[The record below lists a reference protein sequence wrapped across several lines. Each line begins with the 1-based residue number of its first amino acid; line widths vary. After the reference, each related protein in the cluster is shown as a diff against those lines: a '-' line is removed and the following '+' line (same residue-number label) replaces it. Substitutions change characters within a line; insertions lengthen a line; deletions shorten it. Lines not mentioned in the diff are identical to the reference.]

1 MASNYNEKI
10 LSSFGKRDKKSTN
23 PNEPDE
29 KVNGIFVV
37 DPNRLVDSENAIKP
51 RYVKQEDLVM
61 YANITARLNPDS
73 SIIDNGDGGEQGT
86 ITIGK
91 VGVNFLNPLQTSKK
105 GTNGDINF
113 DGFKNKFTTGWSDY
127 FTSNENEDSFYD
139 PETFGISNI
148 DVTHNASLVPIIKV
162 EFIDVQGRTLLERG
176 DDDTNPYNIFYRFPY
191 PIFTLTIKGYY
202 GKAIEYPLS
211 MTKTSTTFDSTS
223 GNYVIKA
230 EFLSRTFS
238 VYNNFLMA
246 YAQVAPYMYLKN
258 GTNNDYLG
266 KRILKGLYQKQNKNY
281 EKLYGK
287 DSLEY
292 KKYEFT
298 KYPSIQDLSRA
309 KDTLDYDSLS
319 LANELSVI
327 KENSIISTSLSLA
340 LNEAL
345 SNIRIKDKESGGTNT
360 EQYLI
365 KPNAEDNESPFFY
378 LRLGFINE
386 IIEGGVDAYIQESLD
401 PEQLNT
407 NGIFSDMDEYITGVN
422 NIENEPQMQEVRESI
437 LDKVL
442 KNKNA
447 IFPSKYINKVKQLKN
462 DNRPLSEV
470 LINDELFGY
479 NLTSTKTEESL
490 GKVYYTFKDFKE
502 LHNLVTKTLNEF
514 YQKLETTKV
523 DNFTFKLKEKIGY
536 VPNMSNVIRILMNNM
551 QAFLS
556 MLNLVGLNAAK
567 QLEGYGDRRELQNKF
582 GETINGGYYPFP
594 NFYEKKYNTET
605 EDTLIQKRYP
615 GGSDTKEWFEVQ
627 FVEEIFRALDRLKE
641 VPGIDSDSL
650 DSYEY
655 KDSIPKVTNVES
667 DRKFGL
673 LSTLLVENNLDYYN
687 IKQTGSESYYEMLQK
702 ITMFSNLGFLN
713 TNVSDIDIEDIS
725 KIIVDHE
732 YDLIE
737 RRIAIASK
745 ESREQYLN
753 DIFSINNPDDEE
765 GYKYFCEI
773 RVTKRGFNNNYIAI
787 INQSNEHIKAI
798 KESIKPY
805 TSYDT
810 EEIRRLYNNI
820 EGKIGEAVNLNEF
833 KRLYD
838 YEPLNYKNL
847 KSSNGLS
854 GINSL
859 FFKGLDY
866 HDEYEG
872 YSVSLN
878 KFNDKLNNSGSTV
891 TPVGYYGKKPNLKF
905 SDATG
910 NYTINDKVASNDKNS
925 NALALSIKTDNML
938 GLNQSK
944 KNNSAVRYSK
954 INL

>member
-1 MASNYNEKI
+1 MASNYDEKI
-10 LSSFGKRDKKSTN
+10 LSSFGKRDKKSIN
-23 PNEPDE
+23 PSEPDE

-73 SIIDNGDGGEQGT
+73 SIIDNDGANQET

-105 GTNGDINF
+105 GPNGDINF
-113 DGFKNKFTTGWSDY
+113 DGFKNKFTTGWSEY
-127 FTSNENEDSFYD
+127 FTSNENKDSFYD

-309 KDTLDYDSLS
+309 KDALDYNSLS

-327 KENSIISTSLSLA
+327 KENSIKSTSLSLA
-340 LNEAL
+340 LSEQFSYL
-345 SNIRIKDKESGGTNT
+345 RIKDIESGDYGGNT
-360 EQYLI
+360 EEYTI
-365 KPNAEDNESPFFY
+365 KPNTEDNESPLFY
-378 LRLGFINE
+378 LRLDFINE
-386 IIEGGVDAYIQESLD
+386 IIGGGDTLHTIYDL
-401 PEQLNT
+401 
-407 NGIFSDMDEYITGVN
+407 NGIFSEIYNYIQAISS
-422 NIENEPQMQEVRESI
+422 IENDLDQEVKESI

-442 KNKNA
+442 KNENA
-447 IFPSKYINKVKQLKN
+447 IFPSKYINEVTQRKN
-462 DNRPLSEV
+462 GTDSLGYT

-479 NLTSTKTEESL
+479 NLTTTKTEESL
-490 GKVYYTFKDFKE
+490 RKVYYTFKHFKE
-502 LHNLVTKTLNEF
+502 LHNLLTKTLNEF

-523 DNFTFKLKEKIGY
+523 DNFTLNLKEKIGY

-556 MLNLVGLNAAK
+556 MLNLVGLNSAK
-567 QLEGYGDRRELQNKF
+567 QLEDDYYRRELQNKF

-615 GGSDTKEWFEVQ
+615 GNTDTKEWFEVQ

-641 VPGIDSDSL
+641 ISGMDSDSL

-687 IKQTGSESYYEMLQK
+687 IKQTGSESYYEMFQK

-713 TNVSDIDIEDIS
+713 TNVSDVDIDGIS
-725 KIIVDHE
+725 KIMVDHE

-737 RRIAIASK
+737 RRVAIASK

-753 DIFSINNPDDEE
+753 DIYSINDADSEE
-765 GYKYFCEI
+765 GYKYFCKI
-773 RVTKRGFNNNYIAI
+773 RVTKRGNNNNYIGI

-805 TSYDT
+805 TTYDT
-810 EEIRRLYNNI
+810 EEIRTLYNKI
-820 EGKIGEAVNLNEF
+820 EGRIGEAVNLNEF

-847 KSSNGLS
+847 KSSSGLS

-878 KFNDKLNNSGSTV
+878 KLNDKLKNSVSKV
-891 TPVGYYGKKPNLKF
+891 TPLGYYRDQPKKYPKF
-905 SDATG
+905 FEVTG
-910 NYTINDKVASNDKNS
+910 NYTINNKVASNDKNS

-938 GLNQSK
+938 GLDQSK
-944 KNNSAVRYSK
+944 KNNSGVRYSK